1 MPAPAPSVTLPY
13 RFDTS
18 RIWRLILTAMV
29 ALQAVIVAGLLY
41 ALLASRP
48 LDVLVSLAASA
59 AILAYFIWR
68 FFRFHN
74 GSMGIITADRV
85 VVRRGTLLGL
95 DLPGPSGDFAID
107 RFSAVRVE
115 MMMGPAGLHDAMQ
128 GGPHERI
135 WLVGRDGAPD
145 VLVARTQFEA
155 GRTLGGE
162 LGAALRLPVQET
174 HEPY

>member
-1 MPAPAPSVTLPY
+1 MPAPSVTLPY

-29 ALQAVIVAGLLY
+29 ALQAILVVGVLYSLLT
-41 ALLASRP
+41 SRP
-48 LDVLVSLAASA
+48 LDVVASLVVSA
-59 AILAYFIWR
+59 AVLAYFIWR

-74 GSMGIITADRV
+74 GSIGIITADRV
-85 VVRRGTLLGL
+85 VVRRGAVFGME
-95 DLPGPSGDFAID
+95 LPGPSGEFAID

-115 MMMGPAGLHDAMQ
+115 MMMGRAGLHDTMQ

-135 WLVGRDGAPD
+135 WLVGRNGAPD

-155 GRTLGGE
+155 GRALGGE
-162 LGAALRLPVQET
+162 LGAVLRLPVQET